1 MTRTSESGSEGSPS
15 EGMESVMV
23 ATKGLW
29 CALSPPPQQAPWKM
43 KAGSS
48 VSLCLGEVFICV
60 GLCGTKAAPG
70 PGESSVEVRGQ
81 RGSQEAQASR
91 LTLQPARVTMDHHG

>member
-1 MTRTSESGSEGSPS
+1 
-15 EGMESVMV
+15 
-23 ATKGLW
+23 
-29 CALSPPPQQAPWKM
+29 M

-70 PGESSVEVRGQ
+70 PGESSVEVGGQ

>member
-1 MTRTSESGSEGSPS
+1 MSWWPQ
-15 EGMESVMV
+15 
-23 ATKGLW
+23 KGFGVL
-29 CALSPPPQQAPWKM
+29 CPHPRQQTPWKM